1 MPLTTIHNDFWKL
14 TISPEFGASPYAL
27 EHQIDGQWTA
37 IMRPSLPGSLE
48 AGRSTD
54 FSSYTLAP
62 YSNRIRAGAFEF
74 RGRKHQ
80 LRANWPDGQTIHGDV
95 HGEPWHVTQPDSS
108 ILNCE
113 IDSGQISDLN
123 FPFSYRV
130 RCQYKLEAANFIT
143 TLEMTNTGSEV
154 MPAGFGI
161 HPYFQRRIPGSNA
174 DCTLEFE
181 ASGWYR
187 ASDPKNPI
195 PVTAAGPIPIDK
207 NFSQARA
214 INGQF
219 IDGVYNGFA
228 GVATLEWP
236 GSGHRMKL
244 EADPIFSHF
253 VVFTA
258 PDGTLALEPVTNA
271 TDGFNLHARGIEDV
285 GVCELEPNETM
296 RGSITLRLEHSKD
309 AANVV

>member
-1 MPLTTIHNDFWKL
+1 MPLMTIHNSFWKF

-27 EHQIDGQWTA
+27 EHQINGAWVP
-37 IMRPSLPGSLE
+37 IMRPSH
-48 AGRSTD
+48 AGALQIGKSTD

-62 YSNRIRAGAFEF
+62 YSNRIRNGLFEF

-95 HGEPWHVTQPDSS
+95 HGEVWTVSQPDPST
-108 ILNCE
+108 LECE
-113 IDSGQISDLN
+113 IDSSQIPDLN
-123 FPFSYRV
+123 FPYPYRV
-130 RCQYKLEAANFIT
+130 RCVYKLEGTDFIT
-143 TLEMTNTGSEV
+143 TLEMTNTGLEL

-174 DCTLEFE
+174 DAQLEFD
-181 ASGWYR
+181 ASGWYQ
-187 ASDPKNPI
+187 ASNPKDPI
-195 PVTAAGPIPIDK
+195 PDAAAGPIPADK

-214 INGQF
+214 INDQF

-228 GVATLEWP
+228 GSATLAWP
-236 GSGHRMKL
+236 GSGHQMKL

-258 PDGTLALEPVTNA
+258 PDHTLALEPVTNA
-271 TDGFNLHARGIEDV
+271 TDGFNLHARGVEGV
-285 GVCELEPNETM
+285 NVCELEPGETM
-296 RGSITLRLEHSKD
+296 RGSITLRLEPY
-309 AANVV
+309 AF